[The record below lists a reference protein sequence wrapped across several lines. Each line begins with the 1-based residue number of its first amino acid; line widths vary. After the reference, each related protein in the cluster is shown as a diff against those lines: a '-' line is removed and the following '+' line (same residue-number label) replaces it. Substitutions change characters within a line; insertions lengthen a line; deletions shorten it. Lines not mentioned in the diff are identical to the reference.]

1 VTSQAVKQRQRQ
13 AQQRQYQQ
21 PARQHPNQPQHAQPQ
36 HQAKI
41 LKGIGRGNM
50 LIHQNNPVDPSQING
65 LSVAPGSQPIEKGDQ
80 VMQTVQGQS
89 LYPGSGLD
97 PNQPPKP
104 LGPAHPSN
112 HCQLQQKLHSG
123 STSSSSKQHQP
134 SVSPSDS
141 NLQVQGSPV
150 ASGHITTTQP
160 AVVSPNHHPPQ
171 MQSQTQSK
179 QINQTQP
186 NVQKTLQHNCQVHSE
201 SLSMSQTDSLKI
213 DQQPGTSASQASTG
227 TSMSHG
233 SMDSA
238 SALAVAPVSS
248 QRKTSE
254 PSFDSPIPNAV
265 TQVSSLESTSVGNS
279 AATEPPTVNHGLGPR
294 QLSAN
299 LPSHAHNSGA
309 QWQHQSLPLKQQS
322 SLQPNLSQQS
332 CQQPEHEPQ
341 QQEQEQDF
349 PKDVALQHQQVQNL
363 QPAQSSLL
371 IRPPN
376 STVE

>member
-1 VTSQAVKQRQRQ
+1 
-13 AQQRQYQQ
+13 
-21 PARQHPNQPQHAQPQ
+21 
-36 HQAKI
+36 
-41 LKGIGRGNM
+41 
-50 LIHQNNPVDPSQING
+50 
-65 LSVAPGSQPIEKGDQ
+65 
-80 VMQTVQGQS
+80 
-89 LYPGSGLD
+89 
-97 PNQPPKP
+97 
-104 LGPAHPSN
+104 
-112 HCQLQQKLHSG
+112 
-123 STSSSSKQHQP
+123 
-134 SVSPSDS
+134 
-141 NLQVQGSPV
+141 
-150 ASGHITTTQP
+150 
-160 AVVSPNHHPPQ
+160 
-171 MQSQTQSK
+171 
-179 QINQTQP
+179 
-186 NVQKTLQHNCQVHSE
+186 
-201 SLSMSQTDSLKI
+201 
-213 DQQPGTSASQASTG
+213 
-227 TSMSHG
+227 
-233 SMDSA
+233 MDSA

-341 QQEQEQDF
+341 QQEQEQHF